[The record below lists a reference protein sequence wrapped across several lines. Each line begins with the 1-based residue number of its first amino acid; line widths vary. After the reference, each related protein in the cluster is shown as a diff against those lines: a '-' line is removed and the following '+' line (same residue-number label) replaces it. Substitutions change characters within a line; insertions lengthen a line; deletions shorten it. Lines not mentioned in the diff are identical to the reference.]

1 MSARSVGAVVRARA
15 AASRRVGA
23 GRVPSLAASSGLP
36 EALSRLATGPYGH
49 DVRPGQPLSRA
60 QHEVYATL
68 LWNLRV
74 LAGWLPPDGAQAMRL
89 LAGWAEIANVD
100 ALLRRLDGDRDL
112 PPAYRLGS
120 LATAWPRLADST
132 DRAEPALA
140 SWPPRRGATPA
151 ARTTTPSPWSCA
163 WCGRPACAAAC
174 RPPPVWAAGAAAL
187 VLALDLCAGP
197 HPHDATVTA
206 AVARVLGRDAA
217 AATTLADLR
226 AALPST
232 ARWALAGCDA
242 PEDLWRAEAA
252 WWLRVE
258 RDATAMTRSSASTPP
273 PSWAWSALLA
283 VDAWRVRAALELR
296 RARRRR
302 RRRSM
307 PSSDRLGPVAM
318 RRIALVAPRP
328 TLRALLV
335 QVAAAG
341 VVEVETAAVTDAPGR
356 TRGPRAC
363 SGWARRE
370 RRPR

>member
-23 GRVPSLAASSGLP
+23 GRVPSLAASSGLQ
-36 EALSRLATGPYGH
+36 EALSQLATGPYGH

-60 QHEVYATL
+60 QHEVYATV

-100 ALLRRLDGDRDL
+100 ALLRRLDGERGL

-120 LATAWPRLADST
+120 LATAWPRLAAST
-132 DRAEPALA
+132 ERAELRRELA
-140 SWPPRRGATPA
+140 ATAWGDPGSEDDHAITLVLRLVWAARVRSGVPA
-151 ARTTTPSPWSCA
+151 AS
-163 WCGRPACAAAC
+163 G
-174 RPPPVWAAGAAAL
+174 WAAGAAAL

-217 AATTLADLR
+217 AATTLAELR

-232 ARWALAGCDA
+232 ARWALAGCDS

-258 RDATAMTRSSASTPP
+258 RDATTMTRSSSFDLTPVVGVV
-273 PSWAWSALLA
+273 ALLA
-283 VDAWRVRAALELR
+283 VDAWRVRAALEI
-296 RARRRR
+296 A
-302 RRRSM
+302 
-307 PSSDRLGPVAM
+307 DRGG
-318 RRIALVAPRP
+318 
-328 TLRALLV
+328 
-335 QVAAAG
+335 AAEAIH
-341 VVEVETAAVTDAPGR
+341 AVL
-356 TRGPRAC
+356 
-363 SGWARRE
+363 
-370 RRPR
+370 

>member
-60 QHEVYATL
+60 QHEVYATV

-100 ALLRRLDGDRDL
+100 ALLRRFDGDRGL

-120 LATAWPRLADST
+120 LATAWPRLAVCT
-132 DRAEPALA
+132 DRTELRRELA
-140 SWPPRRGATPA
+140 ATAWGDPGGEDDHAITLVLRLVWAARVRSGVPA
-151 ARTTTPSPWSCA
+151 AS
-163 WCGRPACAAAC
+163 G
-174 RPPPVWAAGAAAL
+174 WAAGAAAL
-187 VLALDLCAGP
+187 VLAADLCAGP

-217 AATTLADLR
+217 AATTLPDLL

-258 RDATAMTRSSASTPP
+258 RDATTMTRSSNFDLTPVVGVV
-273 PSWAWSALLA
+273 ALLA
-283 VDAWRVRAALELR
+283 VDAWRVRAALELAER
-296 RARRRR
+296 GGA
-302 RRRSM
+302 
-307 PSSDRLGPVAM
+307 AEA
-318 RRIALVAPRP
+318 IH
-328 TLRALLV
+328 ALL
-335 QVAAAG
+335 
-341 VVEVETAAVTDAPGR
+341 
-356 TRGPRAC
+356 
-363 SGWARRE
+363 
-370 RRPR
+370 